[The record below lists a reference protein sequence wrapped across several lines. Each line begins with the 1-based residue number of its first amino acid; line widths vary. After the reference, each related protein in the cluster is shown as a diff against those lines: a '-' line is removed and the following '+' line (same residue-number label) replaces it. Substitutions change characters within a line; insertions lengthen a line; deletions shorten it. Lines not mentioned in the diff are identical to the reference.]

1 MKKTF
6 LDEPLYASED
16 SRASVRR
23 LARPMGDGYRG
34 NRFSPGVGGSECHGA
49 PRVDARDLASASV
62 LCCPRRLSRLH
73 CRPHLRAVKISRP
86 HLVTFAMIALAIIA
100 TIVLYWRY
108 STKPWTRDA
117 QVRANVVGIAPRVA
131 GPIIQI
137 PIKDNQAVKKGDL
150 LFEIDPS
157 TFQAAVDNAQAKLKQ
172 AQAAEIQTQQE
183 LQRQI
188 ELYKTKT
195 NDLRDVQNAQ
205 DSYAAAVANT
215 AAAQATLETA
225 TLNLEYTKVFAPV
238 DGYLTNVNTSPGT
251 YVNAGEQL
259 LALVDSSSFWIA
271 AYFKETQLRHVRD
284 GAAAKITLM
293 GHDFEPFA
301 GEVVSVAW
309 GIFQQDGSTVELLP
323 AVSQTI
329 DWVRLPNRFPV
340 RIRVT
345 GTPPVPLRIGQTAS
359 VAIQDG

>member
-1 MKKTF
+1 MGSCHRDF
-6 LDEPLYASED
+6 GISLSLAD
-16 SRASVRR
+16 RR
-23 LARPMGDGYRG
+23 R
-34 NRFSPGVGGSECHGA
+34 HGA
-49 PRVDARDLASASV
+49 TGLDPSCLAPSSFLRRAGGLPWVHHRSDLCAM
-62 LCCPRRLSRLH
+62 
-73 CRPHLRAVKISRP
+73 KISRA
-86 HLVTFAMIALAIIA
+86 HIVTLTMVALALIA
-100 TIVLYWRY
+100 TFFLYLRY
-108 STKPWTRDA
+108 STRPWTRDA

-150 LFEIDPS
+150 LFEIDPA

-183 LQRQI
+183 LQRQN
-188 ELYKTKT
+188 ELYETKT

-205 DSYAAAVANT
+205 DNYAAAVANA
-215 AAAQATLETA
+215 AAAQADLETA
-225 TLNLEYTKVFAPV
+225 RLNLEYTKVFAPV

-251 YVNAGEQL
+251 YVNEGEQL

-271 AYFKETQLRHVRD
+271 AYFKETQLRHIRD
-284 GAAAKITLM
+284 GSTAKITLM

-309 GIFQQDGSTVELLP
+309 GIFLQDGSTVDLLP
-323 AVSQTI
+323 VVSQTI

-340 RIRVT
+340 RIRAT

-359 VAIQDG
+359 VAIQAR

>member
-1 MKKTF
+1 M
-6 LDEPLYASED
+6 
-16 SRASVRR
+16 
-23 LARPMGDGYRG
+23 
-34 NRFSPGVGGSECHGA
+34 
-49 PRVDARDLASASV
+49 
-62 LCCPRRLSRLH
+62 
-73 CRPHLRAVKISRP
+73 KISRA
-86 HLVTFAMIALAIIA
+86 HIVTFTMVTLALIAAF
-100 TIVLYWRY
+100 VLYSRY
-108 STKPWTRDA
+108 STRPWTRDA

-137 PIKDNQAVKKGDL
+137 PIKDNQPVKRGDL
-150 LFEIDPS
+150 LFEIDPA
-157 TFQAAVDNAQAKLKQ
+157 TFQAALDNAQARLKQ
-172 AQAAEIQTQQE
+172 AQAAEIQAQQE
-183 LQRQI
+183 LQRQNQ
-188 ELYKTKT
+188 LYETKT

-205 DSYAAAVANT
+205 DNYIAAVANT

-225 TLNLEYTKVFAPV
+225 KLNLEYTKVFAPV

-284 GAAAKITLM
+284 GAPAKITLM

-301 GEVVSVAW
+301 GKVVSVAW
-309 GIFQQDGSTVELLP
+309 GIFLQDGSTVELLP

-340 RIRVT
+340 RVQVT